1 MEEADAHQEPPCGIV
16 FMGTIRQMAGLTSGS
31 SSFFRQIAAFLN
43 KIAPAMLG
51 AGPHFPL
58 GVVVAHMTGLAS
70 LGVLRFL
77 QRKCMPG
84 MTFIAGIVLVTI
96 PFSPD

>member
-1 MEEADAHQEPPCGIV
+1 
-16 FMGTIRQMAGLTSGS
+16 
-31 SSFFRQIAAFLN
+31 
-43 KIAPAMLG
+43 MLG

-84 MTFIAGIVLVTI
+84 MTFITGIVLVTI